1 MLNVVDI
8 SFGIWYVF
16 IHVYA
21 KGICVLSLCWRV
33 GLFGAR
39 AKTLQ
44 NFMSLAENEF
54 LSVGRI
60 TNLCPHST
68 VSCYNYK

>member
-1 MLNVVDI
+1 MLNVMDI

-33 GLFGAR
+33 GLIGAR
-39 AKTLQ
+39 AKTIDLIIIWFIIIKSMAKTLQ

-54 LSVGRI
+54 L
-60 TNLCPHST
+60 
-68 VSCYNYK
+68 